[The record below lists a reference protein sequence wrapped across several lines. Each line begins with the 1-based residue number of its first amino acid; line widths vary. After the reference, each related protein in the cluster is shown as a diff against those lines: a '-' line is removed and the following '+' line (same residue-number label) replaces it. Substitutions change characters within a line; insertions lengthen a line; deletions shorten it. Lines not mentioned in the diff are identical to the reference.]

1 MNLLTETLRA
11 LLLAGVPVGLVTAAL
26 VWWSVRRGYVGPAR
40 SVGDVE
46 RAMKRLDKDRKQQR
60 KAEQKRQK
68 AARKSGQ
75 ALAEGLS
82 IGARGGRLNPVHNK
96 WLAFGGGF
104 YGVVALITYAVIELG
119 DLRDF
124 FAGFGGLGDLLRRF
138 GFDMLVGLF
147 VEALVNFIRAIAW
160 PVYWLSDIRTA
171 YPWLWFLAAYLG
183 YWVGARLALARAVPG
198 GR

>member
-1 MNLLTETLRA
+1 MLMEVLRA
-11 LLLAGVPVGLVTAAL
+11 LLLAGMPVGLVTAAL
-26 VWWSVRRGYVGPAR
+26 VWWSLSRGYIGSAR

-46 RAMKRLDKDRKQQR
+46 RAMKRLDKDRKQER
-60 KAEQKRQK
+60 KAERKQRK
-68 AARKSGQ
+68 AARKEPG

-82 IGARGGRLNPVHNK
+82 IGPGRSRLNPVHNK

-124 FAGFGGLGDLLRRF
+124 FAGFESLAELLGSLGLS
-138 GFDMLVGLF
+138 MLVGLF

-160 PVYWLSDIRTA
+160 PVYWLSDIRTP
-171 YPWLWFLAAYLG
+171 YPWIWLLAAYLG
-183 YWVGARLALARAVPG
+183 YWAGARLALARAAQRGP
-198 GR
+198 